1 MKFDFEVMEIDK
13 ILATKF
19 VQKYHYSPVMPAI
32 TKHYLGFFL
41 DGDLK
46 GALTL
51 GWGTKPRH
59 TFNKMFPTVGIL
71 EKEDGKF
78 VHDLTDWYYEIGKMC
93 LSSDLN
99 DNKGAGSQLVSATI
113 KWLKNNTKC
122 QYLYTMADGIMGKCG
137 FVYQASNFYYGEKYF
152 TSVYVMKNGEKL
164 HPRTSK
170 DLCRENAQFLVDRHG
185 EDILMEYKADPKTG
199 ERYPRWFT
207 LDFCKHKGIRRI
219 DGLMFRYLYPLNK
232 RAKRMMKQSS
242 MNWGKNYPKSIDL
255 EWFDVTDRKN
265 KKSVPH
271 PDFKMNMDNIEYNKN
286 IHEIANLDAF
296 L

>member
-1 MKFDFEVMEIDK
+1 MKFDFEVIEIDK
-13 ILATKF
+13 TLATKF

-59 TFNKMFPTVGIL
+59 TFNKMFPNVGIL
-71 EKEDGKF
+71 EKKDEKF
-78 VHDLTDWYYEIGKMC
+78 VHVIKDWYYEIGKMC
-93 LSSDLN
+93 LATELN
-99 DNKGAGSQLVSATI
+99 DNKGAGSQMVSATI

-122 QYLYTMADGIMGKCG
+122 QFLYTMADGIMGKCG

-152 TSVYVMKNGEKL
+152 TSVYLMENGEKL

-170 DLCRENAQFLVDRHG
+170 DLCRENAQFLVDRYG
-185 EDILMEYKADPKTG
+185 EDYLKNYKEDPKTG

-207 LDFCKHKGIRRI
+207 PDFCKYKGIRRI
-219 DGLMFRYLYPLNK
+219 DGLMFRNLYPLNK
-232 RAKRMMKQSS
+232 KAKRMMKQSS
-242 MNWGKNYPKSIDL
+242 MDWDKNYPKSKNL
-255 EWFDVTDRKN
+255 EWVDVTDKKN
-265 KKSVPH
+265 KKSVPQ
-271 PDFKMNMDNIEYNKN
+271 PDFKMDIDNIEYNKN
-286 IHEIANLDAF
+286 ISANLDTF
-296 L
+296 LQ

>member
-1 MKFDFEVMEIDK
+1 MKFDFEVIEIDK
-13 ILATKF
+13 NLTTKF

-59 TFNKMFPTVGIL
+59 TFNKMFPNVGIL
-71 EKEDGKF
+71 EKKDEKF
-78 VHDLTDWYYEIGKMC
+78 VHDINDWYYEIGKMC
-93 LSSDLN
+93 LSTELN
-99 DNKGAGSQLVSATI
+99 HNRGAGSQMVSATI

-122 QYLYTMADGIMGKCG
+122 QFLYTMADGIMGKCG

-152 TSVYVMKNGEKL
+152 TSVYLMENGEKL

-170 DLCRENAQFLVDRHG
+170 DLCRENAQFLVDRYG
-185 EDILMEYKADPKTG
+185 EDYLKNYKEDPKTG

-207 LDFCKHKGIRRI
+207 PDFCKYKGIRRI

-232 RAKRMMKQSS
+232 KAKRMMKQSS
-242 MNWGKNYPKSIDL
+242 MDWDKNYPKSKNL
-255 EWFDVTDRKN
+255 EWVDVTDKKN
-265 KKSVPH
+265 KKSVPQ
-271 PDFKMNMDNIEYNKN
+271 PDFKMDIDNIEYNKN
-286 IHEIANLDAF
+286 ISANLDTF
-296 L
+296 LQ

>member
-1 MKFDFEVMEIDK
+1 MKFDFEVLEIDK
-13 ILATKF
+13 TLATKF

-59 TFNKMFPTVGIL
+59 TFNKMFPNVGIL
-71 EKEDGKF
+71 EKKDEKF
-78 VHDLTDWYYEIGKMC
+78 VHDINDWYYEIGKMC

-99 DNKGAGSQLVSATI
+99 DNKGAGSQMVSATI

-152 TSVYVMKNGEKL
+152 TSVYLMENGEKL

-170 DLCRENAQFLVDRHG
+170 DLCTENAKFSGKEKVFW
-185 EDILMEYKADPKTG
+185 MT
-199 ERYPRWFT
+199 T
-207 LDFCKHKGIRRI
+207 DFMIHKGIRRI

-232 RAKRMMKQSS
+232 KAKRMMKQSS
-242 MNWGKNYPKSIDL
+242 MNWDKSYPKSKDL
-255 EWFDVTDRKN
+255 EWVDVTDRKN
-265 KKSVPH
+265 KKSVPQ
-271 PDFKMNMDNIEYNKN
+271 PDFKMDIDNIEYNKN
-286 IHEIANLDAF
+286 ISANLDTF
-296 L
+296 LQ

>member
-1 MKFDFEVMEIDK
+1 MKFDFEVMEIEK
-13 ILATKF
+13 TLATTF
-19 VQKYHYSPVMPAI
+19 IQKYHYSPVMPAI

-71 EKEDGKF
+71 EKEDEKF
-78 VHDLTDWYYEIGKMC
+78 VHDINDWYYEIGKMC
-93 LSSDLN
+93 LTIDLN
-99 DNKGAGSQLVSATI
+99 DTKGAGSQMVSATI

-137 FVYQASNFYYGEKYF
+137 FIYQASNFYYGEKYF

-170 DLCRENAQFLVDRHG
+170 DLCIENAKFSGKEKVFW
-185 EDILMEYKADPKTG
+185 MTS
-199 ERYPRWFT
+199 
-207 LDFCKHKGIRRI
+207 DFMIHKGIRRI

-232 RAKRMMKQSS
+232 KSKRMMKQSS
-242 MNWGKNYPKSIDL
+242 MNWDKNYPKSKDL

-265 KKSVPH
+265 KKSVPQ
-271 PDFKMNMDNIEYNKN
+271 PDFKMDMDNIEYNKN

>member
-1 MKFDFEVMEIDK
+1 MKFDFEVIEIDK
-13 ILATKF
+13 TLATKF

-59 TFNKMFPTVGIL
+59 TFNKMFPNVGIL

-78 VHDLTDWYYEIGKMC
+78 VHDINDWYYEIGKMC
-93 LSSDLN
+93 LSTELN
-99 DNKGAGSQLVSATI
+99 DNKGAGSQMVSATI

-122 QYLYTMADGIMGKCG
+122 QFLYTMADGIMGKCG

-152 TSVYVMKNGEKL
+152 TSVYLMENGEKL

-170 DLCRENAQFLVDRHG
+170 DLCMENAKFSGKEKVFW
-185 EDILMEYKADPKTG
+185 MT
-199 ERYPRWFT
+199 T
-207 LDFCKHKGIRRI
+207 DFMIHKGIRRI

-232 RAKRMMKQSS
+232 KAKRMMKQSS
-242 MNWGKNYPKSIDL
+242 MNWDKNYPKSKDL
-255 EWFDVTDRKN
+255 EWVDVTDKKN
-265 KKSVPH
+265 KKSVSQ
-271 PDFKMNMDNIEYNKN
+271 PDFKMDIDNIEYNKN
-286 IHEIANLDAF
+286 ISANLDTF
-296 L
+296 LQ

>member
-1 MKFDFEVMEIDK
+1 MKFDFEIMEIDK

-51 GWGTKPRH
+51 GWGTRPRH

-164 HPRTSK
+164 HPRTSNE
-170 DLCRENAQFLVDRHG
+170 LCIENAKFSGKEKVFW
-185 EDILMEYKADPKTG
+185 MT
-199 ERYPRWFT
+199 T
-207 LDFCKHKGIRRI
+207 DFMIHKGIRRI

-232 RAKRMMKQSS
+232 KSKRMMKQSS
-242 MNWGKNYPKSIDL
+242 MNWDKNYPKSIDL

-286 IHEIANLDAF
+286 ISANLDAF

>member
-1 MKFDFEVMEIDK
+1 MKFDFEVIEIDK
-13 ILATKF
+13 NLTTKF

-59 TFNKMFPTVGIL
+59 TFNKMFPNVGIL
-71 EKEDGKF
+71 EKKDEKF
-78 VHDLTDWYYEIGKMC
+78 VHDINDWYYEIGKMC
-93 LSSDLN
+93 LSTELN
-99 DNKGAGSQLVSATI
+99 DNKGAGSQMVSATI

-122 QYLYTMADGIMGKCG
+122 QFLYTMADGIMGKCG

-152 TSVYVMKNGEKL
+152 TSVYLMENGEKL

-170 DLCRENAQFLVDRHG
+170 DLCMENAKFSGKEKVFW
-185 EDILMEYKADPKTG
+185 MT
-199 ERYPRWFT
+199 T
-207 LDFCKHKGIRRI
+207 DFMIHKGIRRI

-232 RAKRMMKQSS
+232 KAKRMMKQSS
-242 MNWGKNYPKSIDL
+242 MNWDKSYPKSKDL
-255 EWFDVTDRKN
+255 EWVDVSDKKN
-265 KKSVPH
+265 KKSVPQ
-271 PDFKMNMDNIEYNKN
+271 PDFKMDIDNIEYNKN
-286 IHEIANLDAF
+286 ISANLDTF
-296 L
+296 LQ

>member
-1 MKFDFEVMEIDK
+1 MKFDFEVIEIDK
-13 ILATKF
+13 TLAINF

-59 TFNKMFPTVGIL
+59 TFNKMFPNVGIL
-71 EKEDGKF
+71 EKKDEKF
-78 VHDLTDWYYEIGKMC
+78 VHDINDWYYEIGKMC
-93 LSSDLN
+93 LSTELN
-99 DNKGAGSQLVSATI
+99 DNKGAGSQMVSATI

-122 QYLYTMADGIMGKCG
+122 QFLYTMADGIMGKCG

-152 TSVYVMKNGEKL
+152 TSVYLMENGEKL

-170 DLCRENAQFLVDRHG
+170 DLCMENAKFSGKEKVFW
-185 EDILMEYKADPKTG
+185 MT
-199 ERYPRWFT
+199 T
-207 LDFCKHKGIRRI
+207 DFMIHKGIRRI

-232 RAKRMMKQSS
+232 KAKRMMKQSS
-242 MNWGKNYPKSIDL
+242 MDWDKNYPKSKNL
-255 EWFDVTDRKN
+255 EWVDVTDKKN
-265 KKSVPH
+265 KKSVPQ
-271 PDFKMNMDNIEYNKN
+271 PDFKMDIDNIEYNKN
-286 IHEIANLDAF
+286 ISANLDTF
-296 L
+296 LQ

>member
-1 MKFDFEVMEIDK
+1 MKFDFEVIEIDK
-13 ILATKF
+13 NLTTKF

-59 TFNKMFPTVGIL
+59 TFNKMFPNVGIL
-71 EKEDGKF
+71 EKKDEKF
-78 VHDLTDWYYEIGKMC
+78 VHDINDWYYEIGKMC
-93 LSSDLN
+93 LSTELN
-99 DNKGAGSQLVSATI
+99 DNKGAGSQMVSATI

-122 QYLYTMADGIMGKCG
+122 QFLYTMADGIMGKCG

-152 TSVYVMKNGEKL
+152 TSVYLMENGEKL

-170 DLCRENAQFLVDRHG
+170 DLCRENAQFLVDRYG
-185 EDILMEYKADPKTG
+185 EDYLKNYKEDPKTG

-207 LDFCKHKGIRRI
+207 PDFCKYKGIRRI

-232 RAKRMMKQSS
+232 KAKRMMKQSS
-242 MNWGKNYPKSIDL
+242 MNWDKNYPKSKDL
-255 EWFDVTDRKN
+255 EWVDVTDKKN
-265 KKSVPH
+265 KKSVSQ
-271 PDFKMNMDNIEYNKN
+271 PDFKMDIDNIEYNKN
-286 IHEIANLDAF
+286 ISANLDTF
-296 L
+296 LQ

>member
-1 MKFDFEVMEIDK
+1 MKFDFEVIEIDK
-13 ILATKF
+13 TLAINF

-59 TFNKMFPTVGIL
+59 TFNKMFPNVGIL
-71 EKEDGKF
+71 EKKDEKF
-78 VHDLTDWYYEIGKMC
+78 VHDINDWYYEIGKMC
-93 LSSDLN
+93 LSTELN
-99 DNKGAGSQLVSATI
+99 DNRGAGSQMVSATI

-122 QYLYTMADGIMGKCG
+122 QFLYTMADGIMGKCG

-152 TSVYVMKNGEKL
+152 TSVYLMENGEKL

-170 DLCRENAQFLVDRHG
+170 DLCMENAKFSGKEKVFW
-185 EDILMEYKADPKTG
+185 MT
-199 ERYPRWFT
+199 T
-207 LDFCKHKGIRRI
+207 DFMIHKGIRRI

-232 RAKRMMKQSS
+232 KAKRMMKQSS
-242 MNWGKNYPKSIDL
+242 MNWDKNYPKSKDL
-255 EWFDVTDRKN
+255 EWVDVTDKKN
-265 KKSVPH
+265 KKSVSQ
-271 PDFKMNMDNIEYNKN
+271 PDFKMDIDNIEYNKN
-286 IHEIANLDAF
+286 ISANLDTF
-296 L
+296 LQ

>member
-1 MKFDFEVMEIDK
+1 MKFDFEVIEIEK
-13 ILATKF
+13 TLATTF
-19 VQKYHYSPVMPAI
+19 IQKYHYSPVMPAI

-152 TSVYVMKNGEKL
+152 TTVYLMENGEKL
-164 HPRTSK
+164 HPRTSNE
-170 DLCRENAQFLVDRHG
+170 LCIENAQFLVDRHG

-232 RAKRMMKQSS
+232 KSKRMMKQSS
-242 MNWGKNYPKSIDL
+242 MNWDKNYPKSIDL

>member
-1 MKFDFEVMEIDK
+1 MKFDFEVIEIDK
-13 ILATKF
+13 TLATKF

-59 TFNKMFPTVGIL
+59 TFNKMFPNVGIL

-78 VHDLTDWYYEIGKMC
+78 VHDIKDWYYEIGKMC
-93 LSSDLN
+93 LSTELN
-99 DNKGAGSQLVSATI
+99 HNRGAGSQMVSATI

-122 QYLYTMADGIMGKCG
+122 QFLYTMADGIMGKCG

-152 TSVYVMKNGEKL
+152 TSVYLMENGEKL

-170 DLCRENAQFLVDRHG
+170 DLCRENAQFLVDRYG
-185 EDILMEYKADPKTG
+185 EDYLKNYKEDPKTG

-207 LDFCKHKGIRRI
+207 PDFCKYKGIRRI

-232 RAKRMMKQSS
+232 KAKRMMKQSS
-242 MNWGKNYPKSIDL
+242 MDWDKNYPKSKNL
-255 EWFDVTDRKN
+255 EWVDVTDKKN
-265 KKSVPH
+265 KKSVPQ
-271 PDFKMNMDNIEYNKN
+271 PDFKMDIDNIEYNKN
-286 IHEIANLDAF
+286 ISANLDTF
-296 L
+296 LQ